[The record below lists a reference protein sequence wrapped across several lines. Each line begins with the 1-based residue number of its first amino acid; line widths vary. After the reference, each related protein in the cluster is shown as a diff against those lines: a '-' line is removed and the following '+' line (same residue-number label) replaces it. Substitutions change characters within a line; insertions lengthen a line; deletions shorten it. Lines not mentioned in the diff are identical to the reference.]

1 MTVHSAR
8 WGQDTSLRAVVLHV
22 IIEYARHNGHA
33 DFLREAIDGTVGV
46 CGLRTRRPSRRRRPP
61 PAREPRARRR
71 PGQRPA

>member
-33 DFLREAIDGTVGV
+33 DLLRERIDGAT
-46 CGLRTRRPSRRRRPP
+46 
-61 PAREPRARRR
+61 
-71 PGQRPA
+71 GQ